1 MTKSIIYSEKVIG
14 ALQIIFGTFVLFV
27 FFFGLKNLYELG
39 ITYYHLTWEKIS
51 ILRVIRIY
59 HAEFIFGTLIIIS
72 GLLLLLNKKSGWM
85 LTVIT
90 SFVTGMLGGI
100 SLLNLYFIPG
110 KVESNKTE
118 TTVLDL
124 IILVVFFSISFI
136 LLSKPFK
143 TKYNPTKRTWYTII
157 ITVALLLGDK
167 MFF

>member
-1 MTKSIIYSEKVIG
+1 M
-14 ALQIIFGTFVLFV
+14 
-27 FFFGLKNLYELG
+27 KNLSL
-39 ITYYHLTWEKIS
+39 
-51 ILRVIRIY
+51 ILNVVLLVAVVI
-59 HAEFIFGTLIIIS
+59 
-72 GLLLLLNKKSGWM
+72 
-85 LTVIT
+85 
-90 SFVTGMLGGI
+90 
-100 SLLNLYFIPG
+100 LYVLHFSSPG